1 MMKASNEMK
10 GELTCVTFSHDK
22 SGLASSYDV
31 ICLGRSSMDLFS
43 LDIGAPFEEITRF
56 ATSVGG
62 SPSNIAIGTSR
73 LGLSVALL
81 TAVGEDAVGRLVL
94 HRLVSEGVETECI
107 VVKPGTRTS
116 LAVVGVEPPDT
127 FPLLFYR
134 ENPADVELTF
144 EDLRSVPFGRCRAL
158 VLTGTGL
165 SRSPRREITLAAAEI
180 AARQGATVFLDLD
193 IRPDQWHDPSAYSVN
208 LRRLLPLVDIA
219 IGTEEEL
226 YAALVS
232 NRNPSQSTAIKSLDG
247 TERDELDEH
256 VRSWLELHSKPG
268 VVVIKR
274 GARGVTVRTRAV
286 EEHLPAFEVKPVN
299 TVGAGDAFASGLIYG
314 HLSGWGWRES
324 ARFGAA
330 CGALVVT
337 RHGCSEA
344 LPTTAEVRAFI
355 AAQPEGDPGS
365 ID

>member
-1 MMKASNEMK
+1 
-10 GELTCVTFSHDK
+10 
-22 SGLASSYDV
+22 
-31 ICLGRSSMDLFS
+31 
-43 LDIGAPFEEITRF
+43 
-56 ATSVGG
+56 
-62 SPSNIAIGTSR
+62 
-73 LGLSVALL
+73 
-81 TAVGEDAVGRLVL
+81 VGE
-94 HRLVSEGVETECI
+94 GVDTECT

-134 ENPADVELTF
+134 ENPADVALSF
-144 EDLRSVPFGRCRAL
+144 DDLWSVPFRSCRAL

-165 SRSPRREITLAAAEI
+165 SRSPRREVTFAAAEL
-180 AARQGATVFLDLD
+180 AAQRGVTVFLDLD
-193 IRPDQWHDPSAYSVN
+193 IRPDQWHDPRAYSVN

-226 YAALVS
+226 YAALI
-232 NRNPSQSTAIKSLDG
+232 RNPNPSESTSIKPLNG
-247 TERDELDEH
+247 AERGELDER
-256 VRSWLELHSKPG
+256 VGSWLERHTKPG
-268 VVVIKR
+268 VVVVKR
-274 GARGVTVRTRAV
+274 GARGVSVRTRVA

-324 ARFGAA
+324 AQFGAA

-344 LPTTAEVRAFI
+344 LPTAAEVRAFI
-355 AAQPEGDPGS
+355 AAQPEGNPGS